1 MAANRAAVWCEYSPQ
16 SFLQI
21 KPGSLSLYFFLAN
34 PRALIMIASQICW
47 YKVGKKYKVSA
58 KVKKFNSRKYL
69 LDWAKLL
76 IVTPLPKQDPS
87 KWSVGLLSYELF
99 IFRGKGELED
109 RGGPGI
115 IFSSRP
121 EYSFFSSSF
130 FSGEL
135 FSLDA
140 STVFHFSCPYPV
152 LIYAEYTSAVCVYV
166 WEIFVWNLTQ

>member
-1 MAANRAAVWCEYSPQ
+1 MVFFLRNLTRRSRWQLTELQFGVSPQ

-21 KPGSLSLYFFLAN
+21 KPGSLSLYFFPAN
-34 PRALIMIASQICW
+34 PRALIMISSQICW
-47 YKVGKKYKVSA
+47 YKVGKKHKVSA
-58 KVKKFNSRKYL
+58 KVKKLNSRRYL

-76 IVTPLPKQDPS
+76 IVTPPLPKQDPS

-121 EYSFFSSSF
+121 ECSFFSSSF
-130 FSGEL
+130 FPVN
-135 FSLDA
+135 FSA
-140 STVFHFSCPYPV
+140 WTPPQFPIFAA
-152 LIYAEYTSAVCVYV
+152 LILY
-166 WEIFVWNLTQ
+166 